1 MAVYQVILRSAGEM
15 EATPAAWAPLPLHP
29 ALEEEAAIEPSVY
42 AWLAAAVDA
51 APCPTTLEDFVESYP
66 MPKQRQIIVACMAL
80 HNFIRERH
88 IADKDF
94 DRCDHDEN
102 YVPPEAS
109 TSQPPTRSTRARD
122 KD

>member
-51 APCPTTLEDFVESYP
+51 APCPTALEDFVESAKLSNAKAKTNNCS
-66 MPKQRQIIVACMAL
+66 M
-80 HNFIRERH
+80 HG
-88 IADKDF
+88 
-94 DRCDHDEN
+94 
-102 YVPPEAS
+102 
-109 TSQPPTRSTRARD
+109 TS
-122 KD
+122 